1 MLTPVELAQG
11 WVDQVDA
18 DQLNVNLS
26 GSLTPVDPKN
36 LEAMTT
42 EEELEQFRHLY
53 QKALGQGD

>member
-1 MLTPVELAQG
+1 MLEHTK
-11 WVDQVDA
+11 DA

-26 GSLTPVDPKN
+26 GSVTAVDPKN

-42 EEELEQFRHLY
+42 EELEQLRRLY